1 MQQLID
7 HQEIDTCDFISDV
20 SLPLA
25 TVPPLPKAPLLPDSP
40 LPPAEFSK
48 ISCNTNKLAVSYL
61 KTRHL

>member
-25 TVPPLPKAPLLPDSP
+25 TVPPLPKAPLLPDAP
-40 LPPAEFSK
+40 LPPAEFPK
-48 ISCNTNKLAVSYL
+48 FPAI
-61 KTRHL
+61 